1 MACIGKSDV
10 FISALLGVV
19 VSRAVESHKNSAA
32 PVAERVIISARDL
45 VPVHPG
51 NVQVIPAAA
60 QVYAVPSVVVAHY
73 SNAVDTDK
81 VAEICNCH
89 GISVADAPAVQQ
101 RTCNGLVGAFAY
113 GAVLVLVVYNAV
125 AQLFVDDRFFF
136 KVIPAL
142 IYLSQPL
149 RSRNIYLICRSHT
162 CGTVFISVIGD
173 KIDIIAV
180 PSQL

>member
-1 MACIGKSDV
+1 MACVGKRDV
-10 FISALLGVV
+10 CISALLGIM

-32 PVAERVIISARDL
+32 PVAERIIISARDF
-45 VPVHPG
+45 VSVHPG

-60 QVYAVPSVVVAHY
+60 QIYAVPSVIVAHY
-73 SNAVDTDK
+73 SNAVDADK
-81 VAEICNCH
+81 VTEICNCH
-89 GISVADAPAVQQ
+89 GISVADASAVQQ

-125 AQLFVDDRFFF
+125 AQLFVDDRFLF
-136 KVIPAL
+136 KVVPAL
-142 IYLSQPL
+142 IYLSKPL

-162 CGTVFISVIGD
+162 CSAVLISVIGD
-173 KIDIIAV
+173 KIDIVAV